1 MPELDLKKLGEERL
15 ARLAKK
21 RKRDGSISPP
31 ALKRQTKES
40 SVEATSKA
48 NGKAAT
54 EKLDD
59 TIDVSIQCDRF
70 SIPTGAGQLRA
81 WQFRSPDNTRKEST
95 SKVSDGLDTDNGSI
109 LASNS
114 NTTTQF
120 ANLQYPNGAIK
131 RTWSLYHERN
141 NDIKIEEVL
150 QKDKLKIAVLS
161 SYLWDLDWLFTKINQ
176 STTKVILV
184 MGVETEADKRLWSD
198 QATQQGIK
206 VCFPDLPQREFSKM
220 HSKLMLLFYD
230 DSLRIVVPSANLMS
244 YDWGETGVMENT
256 VFLIDLPRRGD
267 GMLGKMED
275 LTFFGQQLLYFLE
288 KMELWNK
295 AREAVLKFDF
305 SRTENLAFVH
315 SVAGSH
321 YGDDMKRTGLEGLAR
336 SVRQL
341 GLRTKDLRLDYA
353 SSSIGSLDLNTI
365 STFHR
370 ACRGLKLDGMSSPP
384 PTENDFLIYFPT
396 IDTVRQSIGGI
407 PNAGTICVQR
417 KWWEKKDFPRSYF
430 KDYRSK
436 REGLL
441 SHNKTLLARWTNH
454 DSGSHFSWAYVGSA
468 NLSSSAW
475 GKLVKDR
482 SRKELKL
489 TCANWECGVLI
500 PGSNFDSVR
509 DSQLES
515 NSLAKS
521 FEGILD
527 VPFKEETERYRDGS
541 EPWFFTEHQEH

>member
-31 ALKRQTKES
+31 AVKRETKES
-40 SVEATSKA
+40 SVEATRRA

-54 EKLDD
+54 GKRDD
-59 TIDVSIQCDRF
+59 TIAVSIQRNRF
-70 SIPTGAGQLRA
+70 SASDERAELRA
-81 WQFRSPDNTRKEST
+81 WQFRSVDNTRQEST
-95 SKVSDGLDTDNGSI
+95 SNVSDHLDADNGSD

-114 NTTTQF
+114 NPPTQF
-120 ANLQYPNGAIK
+120 ANLQYPDGAIK
-131 RTWSLYHERN
+131 RTWSPYHERN

-161 SYLWDLDWLFTKINQ
+161 SYLWDLDWLFTKVNQ
-176 STTKVILV
+176 NKTKVILV
-184 MGVETEADKRLWSD
+184 MGVETEADKRLWAD
-198 QATQQGIK
+198 QAAQQGIR
-206 VCFPDLPQREFSKM
+206 VCFPDLPQRGFSKM

-230 DSLRIVVPSANLMS
+230 NSLRIVVPSANLMS
-244 YDWGETGVMENT
+244 DDWGETGAMENT

-267 GMLGKMED
+267 GMMGKSED
-275 LTFFGQQLLYFLE
+275 LTFFGQELLYFLE
-288 KMELWNK
+288 KMDLWDK

-305 SRTENLAFVH
+305 SRTEKLAFVH

-321 YGDDMKRTGLEGLAR
+321 YGDDMKRTGFEGLAR

-341 GLRTKDLRLDYA
+341 GLLTKDLKLDYA
-353 SSSIGSLDLNTI
+353 SSSIGSLNLNTI

-370 ACRGLKLDGMSSPP
+370 ACRGLHPDDMPSPP
-384 PTENDFLIYFPT
+384 PTENDFVVYFPT

-407 PNAGTICVQR
+407 PNAGTICLQR
-417 KWWEKKDFPRSYF
+417 KWWEKEDFPRSYF
-430 KDYRSK
+430 KDYRSN

-441 SHNKTLLARWTNH
+441 SHNKTLLVRLTNP
-454 DSGSHFSWAYVGSA
+454 DSGRHFSWAYIGSA

-482 SRKELKL
+482 SRKQLKL
-489 TCANWECGVLI
+489 TCANWECGVLTVH
-500 PGSNFDSVR
+500 DS
-509 DSQLES
+509 LPES
-515 NSLAKS
+515 DSLAKS
-521 FEGILD
+521 FESILD
-527 VPFKEETERYRDGS
+527 VPFKEETERYRDGR
-541 EPWFFTEHQEH
+541 EPWFFTEHQ